1 VLKRTQIRIVE
12 AVGIIASGNPVQQ
25 GNDMKKNGMKGV
37 DVQEYY
43 CPHCGMYINLM
54 KAIDRVAK
62 LSRSGKIE
70 CPYCKKTIA
79 TLS

>member
-1 VLKRTQIRIVE
+1 
-12 AVGIIASGNPVQQ
+12 
-25 GNDMKKNGMKGV
+25 MKKNGMKGV

-54 KAIDRVAK
+54 KAINRVAK